1 MEKWQKKWMA
11 QHPEAF
17 LQEFSSEH
25 FQQTMQTSAALSAG
39 QIVPPTAVSLVA
51 SAI

>member
-1 MEKWQKKWMA
+1 MKKQQRKWMA
-11 QHPEAF
+11 QHPDAF
-17 LQEFSSEH
+17 LQEFSDELS
-25 FQQTMQTSAALSAG
+25 QQTTQTSAALSAG